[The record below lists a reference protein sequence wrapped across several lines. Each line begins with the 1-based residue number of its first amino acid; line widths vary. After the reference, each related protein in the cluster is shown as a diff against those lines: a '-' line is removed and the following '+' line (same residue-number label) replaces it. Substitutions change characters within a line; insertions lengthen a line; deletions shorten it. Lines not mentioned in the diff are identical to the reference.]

1 MTVLLDKFVL
11 EVLKSLPCL
20 IVARL
25 HLPLEVDPDD
35 GGSLPCYGLQ
45 LRPVWEVAPAGEREV
60 YVVAVG
66 DLLLS
71 PDKEIIVLTGLA
83 SSAQANLVRTFPL
96 VLDTAVLNV
105 WKHSM
110 WILWMGGL
118 ILILSKNKFSKWE
131 NDMKPCTAPK
141 YWMASFIG
149 LRSTKY
155 HPENDLI

>member
-20 IVARL
+20 IVAWL
-25 HLPLEVDPDD
+25 DLPLEVDPDD

-71 PDKEIIVLTGLA
+71 PDKEIIVLVLP
-83 SSAQANLVRTFPL
+83 AQARLTWWGRSPWCWTPQCWTCGN
-96 VLDTAVLNV
+96 
-105 WKHSM
+105 
-110 WILWMGGL
+110 ILCEFYEWEDSSWFYLKINSPNEKMIWSLAPHRNTEWLPSLAWGPPNT
-118 ILILSKNKFSKWE
+118 ILK
-131 NDMKPCTAPK
+131 MT
-141 YWMASFIG
+141 
-149 LRSTKY
+149 
-155 HPENDLI
+155 